1 MSISFCLAIIYG
13 FLDILDEEKEAENE
27 VAAMYA
33 GKTFGSSGINTDE
46 DHHSKRRASP
56 TSLSGPS
63 LHKRPSIKINRSPK
77 INGGSDESASS
88 LKASGLSTSISASDN
103 NASKMETD

>member
-33 GKTFGSSGINTDE
+33 GKTLGSSGTDE